1 MEWLKQN
8 ADWKNTVIAI
18 VGDHLRMGNNFPMPS
33 KRSIYNLFINSEKPQ
48 DLNRTFS
55 QIDLFPS
62 VVEAMG
68 GNIKNHRLGL
78 GTSVFSKQK
87 TLSEKYSDEFLSET
101 LAKRSE
107 LYEKMFM
114 Q

>member
-18 VGDHLRMGNNFPMPS
+18 VGDHLRMGNDFPMPS

-78 GTSVFSKQK
+78 GTSVFSQQK
-87 TLSEKYSDEFLSET
+87 TLSEKYSDDFLRET

-114 Q
+114 K